1 MKRTNLRWDGFH
13 QSADGFAVTA
23 CDDEDDNVATVT
35 FPKSKQLAVQPV
47 RLKA

>member
-1 MKRTNLRWDGFH
+1 MVFISLLI
-13 QSADGFAVTA
+13 AFAVTA

-35 FPKSKQLAVQPV
+35 FLKSKQLAVQPV